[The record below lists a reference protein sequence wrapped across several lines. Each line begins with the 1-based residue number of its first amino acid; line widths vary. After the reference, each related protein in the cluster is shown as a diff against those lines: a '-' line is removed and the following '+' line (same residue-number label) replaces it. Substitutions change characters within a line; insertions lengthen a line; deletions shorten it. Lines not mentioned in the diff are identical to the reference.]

1 MIAYF
6 DLDDTLCRYKK
17 ALLRGLNDLRG
28 SNESMIVEYPEE
40 MFARK
45 SVVLCRESFWTSL
58 ELDLEV
64 KMLYDAIKYLGFKT
78 HILTAGPIRYPEAWS
93 GKKKWVDKYFPD
105 VDLTITRD
113 KSLLMGDIL
122 VDDYPKYFKGWLIS
136 NPKSIVIYPYNN
148 HCVANITR
156 AYRYD
161 NYDESWSKIE
171 KIIRRR
177 FGNKLLH

>member
-6 DLDDTLCRYKK
+6 DLDDTLCRYSQ
-17 ALLRGLNDLRG
+17 ALLVELNGLRG
-28 SNESMIVEYPEE
+28 EDEHIIDVVPEQ
-40 MFARK
+40 MYARK
-45 SVVLCRESFWTSL
+45 RAIMSKESFWTNL
-58 ELDLEV
+58 KLNQEV
-64 KMLYDAIKYLGFKT
+64 KNLYESIKYLGFKT

-93 GKKKWVDKYFPD
+93 GKKKWADQHFPN

-122 VDDYPKYFKGWLIS
+122 VDDYPKYFKGWLKS
-136 NPKSIVIYPYNN
+136 NPNGMVIAPYNGYKIKEPRT
-148 HCVANITR
+148 CVL
-156 AYRYD
+156 
-161 NYDESWSKIE
+161 ESYNKDWPRIE